1 MVGDNWWYYG
11 DRCQNK
17 GSISE
22 KTTLALASSLS
33 VLGAMVVITVISVI
47 CVKRKYRKK
56 AKSQANADLNAQR
69 L

>member
-1 MVGDNWWYYG
+1 MEDEWWYYG
-11 DRCQNK
+11 KRCQNK

-33 VLGAMVVITVISVI
+33 VLGAMVLITVISVI
-47 CVKRKYRKK
+47 CVRRKYRKK
-56 AKSQANADLNAQR
+56 GKSNANVDLRAQR

>member
-1 MVGDNWWYYG
+1 MGDDWWYYG

-33 VLGAMVVITVISVI
+33 VLGAMVLITVISVI
-47 CVKRKYRKK
+47 CVRKKYRKK
-56 AKSQANADLNAQR
+56 GKSNASIDLGAQR